1 MLLASRPVAE
11 EAAPVMSAVPPFP
24 HLWQPLA
31 IGRTEVKNRVMITGH
46 TLLYGENG
54 LVSDRHVAYFA
65 ERARGG
71 AGLIVIEQQAAHPSG
86 RNYLQGCTAYDP
98 AIVPRYAELAAA
110 VHAHGARVFAQLFCG
125 GAQGQGTMY
134 IDGWRHLLA
143 PSAVASTQ
151 FQELPAEME
160 QADIDSVV
168 AGFVRSAG
176 HVRDGG
182 LDGVEIHAAHSQLLG
197 AFLSPAFNR
206 RRDGY
211 GGSVANRCRIVLEI
225 GAAIRKALGTG
236 LTMGLRLSA
245 SEFLPKQAGIT
256 LDEAEQQVEI
266 LARSGLF
273 DFFDVS
279 GGGYFAKHVSVTPMM
294 SDQAEGFLA
303 PAARRIKQVAGN
315 RAKVFVVG
323 RIWNLA
329 LADEIVA
336 AGAADMVAMTRAH
349 MADPMLVA
357 KARAGRAEEI
367 VPCVGA
373 MVCVRRLGEQN
384 HVACLMNPA
393 MGRERRWGEGTLEI
407 LPPAARR
414 EVLVVGGGPAGLKA
428 AARAAERGHRVR
440 LMEKEAGLGGRLR
453 VLAGLPQRARWRLAI
468 DSLVGAAERAGVHI
482 ETGRRA
488 VAETLRDA
496 DIVVLATGAV
506 WDRSGFSAYRPERD
520 GIPGAAQ
527 ANVLDIGTALA
538 RVAVDPSALGRRVV
552 ILDETQDALP
562 AGLAE
567 LLAAAGVAVEI
578 LTPHL
583 FFGDAL
589 ARSYDLGFVMKR
601 LAALGVG
608 VTPQHFVERID
619 GDAVH
624 AYAIWDGAPRTI
636 AGVDTLVL
644 ALSRRPEDALHRA
657 LRGTRDGLHRI
668 GDALAPRAIEAV
680 IYEGE
685 KIGREI

>member
-1 MLLASRPVAE
+1 MSVAL
-11 EAAPVMSAVPPFP
+11 PFP

-98 AIVPRYAELAAA
+98 AIVPSYARLADA
-110 VHAHGARVFAQLFCG
+110 VHEHGARVFAQLFCG

-134 IDGWRHLLA
+134 IDNWRPLLA

-160 QADIDSVV
+160 QSDIDSVV
-168 AGFVRSAG
+168 AGFVRSAE
-176 HVRDGG
+176 HAQAGG

-206 RRDGY
+206 RSDGY
-211 GGSVANRCRIVLEI
+211 GGSLENRCRIVLEI
-225 GAAIRKALGTG
+225 GAAIRAALGTR

-245 SEFLPKQAGIT
+245 SEFLPKGAGIT
-256 LDEAEQQVEI
+256 EHQAEQQVEI
-266 LARSGLF
+266 FARSGLF

-294 SDQAEGFLA
+294 SDRDEGFLA
-303 PAARRIKQVAGN
+303 PAARRLKQVAGN

-329 LADEIVA
+329 LADEIIA
-336 AGAADMVAMTRAH
+336 AGAADMVALTRAH
-349 MADPMLVA
+349 MADPLLVE
-357 KARAGRAEEI
+357 KARAGRIEEI

-393 MGRERRWGEGTLEI
+393 MGREARWGTGKLM
-407 LPPAARR
+407 PVAAGKARR
-414 EVLVVGGGPAGLKA
+414 VVVVGGGPAGLKA
-428 AARAAERGHRVR
+428 AARAAERGHHVTLIERSN
-440 LMEKEAGLGGRLR
+440 ALGGRLR
-453 VLAGLPQRARWRLAI
+453 LLAALPGRGRWRLAI
-468 DSLVGAAERAGVHI
+468 DSFASAAERSGVDIRLGHAASTADL
-482 ETGRRA
+482 EGADAA
-488 VAETLRDA
+488 V
-496 DIVVLATGAV
+496 VATGAD
-506 WDRSGFSAYRPERD
+506 WDRSGFSAFRPERD
-520 GIPGAAQ
+520 AIPGAEGAQ
-527 ANVLDIGTALA
+527 VLDIATAIA
-538 RVAVDPSALGRRVV
+538 RALESPDALGRKVV

-567 LLAAAGVAVEI
+567 ILAAAGVTVEI

-583 FFGDAL
+583 YFGDAL
-589 ARSYDLGFVMKR
+589 ARSYDLGFVMRR
-601 LAALGVG
+601 LTALRVAI
-608 VTPQHFVERID
+608 TPQYFVERIEP
-619 GDAVH
+619 GAVH
-624 AYAIWDGAPRTI
+624 AYGIWDNASRRI
-636 AGVDTLVL
+636 DGVESVVL
-644 ALSRRPEDALHRA
+644 SQSRRPVDALYRAAQGTHRA
-657 LRGTRDGLHRI
+657 LSRI
-668 GDALAPRAIEAV
+668 GDALAPRALEAV

-685 KIGREI
+685 KTGREI

>member
-1 MLLASRPVAE
+1 
-11 EAAPVMSAVPPFP
+11 MSAAPPFP
-24 HLWQPLA
+24 NLWQPLA

-46 TLLYGENG
+46 TLLYGEHG

-98 AIVPRYAELAAA
+98 KIVPSYARLAEA
-110 VHAHGARVFAQLFCG
+110 VHVHGARVFAQLFCG

-134 IDGWRHLLA
+134 IDNWRPLLA

-168 AGFVRSAG
+168 AGFARSAV
-176 HVRDGG
+176 HARDGG
-182 LDGVEIHAAHSQLLG
+182 LDGIEIHAAHSQLLG

-206 RRDGY
+206 RGDGY
-211 GGSVANRCRIVLEI
+211 GGSLENRCRIVIEI
-225 GAAIRKALGTG
+225 GAAIRQALGTS

-245 SEFLPKQAGIT
+245 SEFLPMGAGIT
-256 LDEAEQQVEI
+256 EDQAEQQVE
-266 LARSGLF
+266 LFARSGLF

-294 SDQAEGFLA
+294 SDRAEGFLA

-323 RIWNLA
+323 RIWSLA

-349 MADPMLVA
+349 MADPFLVE
-357 KARAGRAEEI
+357 KARAGRSEEI

-393 MGRERRWGEGTLEI
+393 MGRESHWGAGTVK
-407 LPPAARR
+407 PVAAGKARR
-414 EVLVVGGGPAGLKA
+414 VLVVGGGPAGLKT
-428 AARAAERGHRVR
+428 AARAAERGHRVT
-440 LMEKEAGLGGRLR
+440 LIEQSDALGGRLR
-453 VLAGLPQRARWRLAI
+453 LLAALPLRGRWRLAI
-468 DSLVGAAERAGVHI
+468 DSFVRAAERAGVEVI
-482 ETGRRA
+482 LGRTATIADLEAAEAA
-488 VAETLRDA
+488 V
-496 DIVVLATGAV
+496 VATGAV
-506 WDRSGFSAYRPERD
+506 WERSGFSAYRPERD
-520 GIPGAAQ
+520 AIPGTDGAG
-527 ANVLDIGTALA
+527 VIDIGTAITRTLA
-538 RVAVDPSALGRRVV
+538 DPAALGRRIV

-567 LLAAAGVAVEI
+567 LLAAAGAAVEI
-578 LTPHL
+578 VTPHL

-601 LAALGVG
+601 LKALGVAI
-608 VTPQHFVERID
+608 TPQCFVERVEP
-619 GDAVH
+619 GAVH
-624 AYAIWDGAPRTI
+624 VYGIWDGAPRVI
-636 AGVDTLVL
+636 AGVDTLVIS
-644 ALSRRPEDALHRA
+644 LSRRPV
-657 LRGTRDGLHRI
+657 DGLYRAMRGSHQALSRI
-668 GDALAPRAIEAV
+668 GDALAPRALEAV

-685 KIGREI
+685 KTGREL